1 MVKSTYIG
9 LKRIA
14 VVVDPYSTGCF
25 VAQEIQKRGY
35 LIIAVWTIGFSPE
48 MKTHVPRSCGVM
60 NYFGE
65 IDQAESLEETNTRLK
80 EAAQGHEISCCF
92 TGGEAGRKF

>member
-14 VVVDPYSTGCF
+14 VVVDPYSTGCC

-92 TGGEAGRKF
+92 AGGEAGTKF